1 MAVAK
6 SFGKFVRAFTLG
18 LRRACH
24 LTCGNEPQVNHPL
37 TPMIR
42 SKFLFFVAGLLIGCP
57 AGAADRVGP
66 FASGRHLTATHQWI
80 RPAGQSVEFGGRPVD
95 LAASPDGHTL
105 YVKDNRGLVVI
116 DAATWRIRQEFKFNG
131 GGGSVHGIA
140 VTRDGSRIYAT
151 TPQDILW
158 EIATTA
164 SGTLEEGRKLV
175 LPGPGGK
182 GDPVLAGLALS
193 ADEKTAYVCLSRNN
207 SLGILDLASGKLD
220 KQVPVGV
227 APYDVVL
234 SADAKKAFV
243 SNWGG
248 RHPRQGE
255 PTAKSSGTDALVD
268 ARGVAASG
276 TVSVVDLEQ
285 GTEQI

>member
-1 MAVAK
+1 MNPA
-6 SFGKFVRAFTLG
+6 R
-18 LRRACH
+18 
-24 LTCGNEPQVNHPL
+24 
-37 TPMIR
+37 
-42 SKFLFFVAGLLIGCP
+42 FLFFVVSLLMGCQTK
-57 AGAADRVGP
+57 AADRVGP
-66 FASGRHLTATHQWI
+66 LSSAGHLTATHQLI

-95 LAASPDGHTL
+95 LVASPDGRTL

-131 GGGSVHGIA
+131 GGGSVHGMA

-158 EIATTA
+158 EITTTP
-164 SGTLEEGRKLV
+164 SGKVERGRKLV

-207 SLGILDLASGKLD
+207 SLGILDLASGKLVG
-220 KQVPVGV
+220 QVPVGV

-234 SADAKKAFV
+234 VAEGKKAFV

-255 PTAKSSGTDALVD
+255 RTA
-268 ARGVAASG
+268 
-276 TVSVVDLEQ
+276 
-285 GTEQI
+285 